1 MKGRRSATRS
11 RVCRMTK
18 TSIWTTRATAPC
30 LPLRR
35 RLSLQSQVDVSVFKC
50 LWCFAV
56 PSNAFVARPRP
67 AYGKHAKSS
76 APLDAAEAAIA
87 TKLGILAMI
96 SNISTD
102 TYRYLAG
109 PPPSKGTTSK
119 PSGKSDNS
127 TAKGTSSKATT
138 VNAGQGSKLIPCKAK
153 QRRRRLEVLPPP
165 PRYILILVCMG
176 LLIVSMCRPVRG
188 RPEHH
193 RGMKKSGSTAE
204 SLRRAARRMS

>member
-127 TAKGTSSKATT
+127 TAKGTSSKATCRT
-138 VNAGQGSKLIPCKAK
+138 REQANTLQGKTAAKKA
-153 QRRRRLEVLPPP
+153 
-165 PRYILILVCMG
+165 
-176 LLIVSMCRPVRG
+176 RG
-188 RPEHH
+188 PT
-193 RGMKKSGSTAE
+193 STAKVYFDPC
-204 SLRRAARRMS
+204 MYGITDCIYV